1 MSYILEA
8 LKKSELER
16 QQRSLPE
23 LISAPARIGQPE
35 FAKSSSR
42 LGLGVGV
49 LVLVAGVAG
58 FAWWRWASAPVAGL
72 PPHGAVPPS
81 GSAAAA
87 LQTAELASREPTV
100 AAGGIPPGNVEIEG
114 PAAEVT
120 ARDAGESR
128 PGASSGTAP
137 SEPAPAGVA
146 LPGGERTTAAPRPA
160 KSGKPVGTAPKVSAE
175 PGEGGDGVV
184 SRQAV
189 SQGRAAGKGGQGNP
203 NAAPEQEVSTEA
215 AIQIPP
221 NRVTTYG
228 ELPGSIRKNL
238 PRIQVAGYSF
248 ADDAGMRMVVIN
260 DRILREGEEVAA
272 GIKLE
277 RIDSDGKLTLN
288 YKGFRFR
295 PPQ

>member
-8 LKKSELER
+8 LKKSEMER

-23 LISAPARIGQPE
+23 LISAPARIGKPE
-35 FAKSSSR
+35 FAKSSSG

-49 LVLVAGVAG
+49 LVLAAGVAG
-58 FAWWRWASAPVAGL
+58 FAWWRWASAPVVDLA
-72 PPHGAVPPS
+72 PHGAVPPS
-81 GSAAAA
+81 SSVADAR
-87 LQTAELASREPTV
+87 QTAEPAPRQPEV
-100 AAGGIPPGNVEIEG
+100 AAGGIPPGNVEIESR
-114 PAAEVT
+114 AAEVT

-137 SEPAPAGVA
+137 SAPAPAGVVS
-146 LPGGERTTAAPRPA
+146 PGGEGTTAAPRPP
-160 KSGKPVGTAPKVSAE
+160 KSGKPVGAAPRVSAE

-189 SQGRAAGKGGQGNP
+189 SQARAAGKGGKGNP
-203 NAAPEQEVSTEA
+203 NSAAAQGVSTESA
-215 AIQIPP
+215 TPIPP

-228 ELPGSIRKNL
+228 ELPGSIRKSL

-260 DRILREGEEVAA
+260 DRILREGEEVSA